1 MIARLRRLERVRA
14 RQLDRARADHVR
26 ATVAC
31 ERADED
37 RRAAIAGFD
46 AQVGQPLVVADLEDA
61 YAHIDQCGAQLVRAH
76 AVQERTRERTA
87 AAGNAWNRADQAL
100 AHARAERI
108 AKRLRDEQREH
119 DELAARRSK

>member
-14 RQLDRARADHVR
+14 RQLDHARADHVR

-31 ERADED
+31 ERADEE

-46 AQVGQPLVVADLEDA
+46 AQVGRPLAVTELEDA
-61 YAHIDQCGAQLVRAH
+61 YAHIDECADALARAQ
-76 AVQERTRERTA
+76 AVQARTRECTA

-100 AHARAERI
+100 AHARAERA
-108 AKRLRDEQREH
+108 AKRMRDEQRDH